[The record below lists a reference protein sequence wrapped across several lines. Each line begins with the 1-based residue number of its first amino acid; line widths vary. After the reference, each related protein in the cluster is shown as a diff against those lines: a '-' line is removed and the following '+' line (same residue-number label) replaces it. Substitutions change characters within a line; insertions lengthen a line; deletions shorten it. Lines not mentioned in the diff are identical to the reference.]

1 MTYVLV
7 LIMSL
12 NGDVTTKNY
21 AVLTSRDDCEFAG
34 MAVSRMLTINNSY
47 GAVVNYTCK
56 PID

>member
-12 NGDVTTKNY
+12 NGDVTTKNH
-21 AVLTSRDDCEFAG
+21 AILTSKDDCEMTG

-56 PID
+56 PVD